1 MDDRFLDANWRALA
15 ATGMARPAGLPAGD
29 RDGGVQREGG
39 TVTGV
44 LLHGD
49 GRLVGMHSGSD
60 PLGEAAALLPH
71 DIDRPLRVIVGAG
84 PGFILDALEAR
95 GYQGQALV
103 AEPSPASLVA
113 TLAIRC
119 RWLERGTFK
128 YRDAGANPLVA
139 FEASH
144 GDVIA

>member
-44 LLHGD
+44 LL
-49 GRLVGMHSGSD
+49 
-60 PLGEAAALLPH
+60 
-71 DIDRPLRVIVGAG
+71 
-84 PGFILDALEAR
+84 
-95 GYQGQALV
+95 QA
-103 AEPSPASLVA
+103 PASLVA